1 MDPVL
6 IALGAVVV
14 FCVGFCVGAYVKPP
28 GHRDERQI

>member
-14 FCVGFCVGAYVKPP
+14 FCVGFCVGVYVKPSR
-28 GHRDERQI
+28 HRDERRI